1 MTKDRRGFHYAL
13 DPVLKKTEW
22 EMNDLFQDLAE
33 HNAKVNQQQLKVDSL
48 DQAIASARME
58 LMKQRQHAAIINI
71 DAQRMAHNYLLQI
84 QRQQKEES
92 IQLQELIATRDEV
105 QLKLNEVRKFV
116 DNLEKNKEAVGNEF
130 DQDAAKKEY
139 QLSDDNWLQRM
150 HWRKST

>member
-48 DQAIASARME
+48 DQAIASARMD

-71 DAQRMAHNYLLQI
+71 DAQRMAHNYMLQI

-92 IQLQELIATRDEV
+92 IQLREFVVTRDEA

-116 DNLEKNKEAVGNEF
+116 DNLEKNKEVVGNEF
-130 DQDAAKKEY
+130 DQEAAKKEY